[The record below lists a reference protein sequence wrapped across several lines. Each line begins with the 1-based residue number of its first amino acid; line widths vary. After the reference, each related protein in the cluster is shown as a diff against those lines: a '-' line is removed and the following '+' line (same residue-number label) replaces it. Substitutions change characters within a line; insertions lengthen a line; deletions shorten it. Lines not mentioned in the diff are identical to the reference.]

1 MWALRVLSGP
11 QAGQIFKLKNG
22 TNTIGREPGCNVI
35 LSSAGVSKQHAK
47 LDVFDDKI
55 IISDLGSRNG
65 TFANGVKIQS
75 LRLTGSEK
83 LALHEILFEIIEMS
97 QAELLRLTS
106 AASTAPLNY
115 QQASPHLGAYQQQF
129 NHPPNGNI
137 AYQHQHE
144 TSSIPNHGSPQTSRA
159 PQNKATVLI
168 LAQKY
173 LNEVVLPGVY
183 KLPEIMEFRL
193 VLAIFVGA
201 FILFVTSLSAI
212 PLMRILKASVEKESQ
227 RRALTIARTLAKI
240 NRAPLMQGIESA
252 VSIEIAQREPG
263 VERALIISNV
273 DGNIIAPASLAGQ
286 VPDLPFIHEARR
298 EGREIV
304 KQIDDS
310 TIGALVPI
318 EFYNPETGSQ
328 AVTACAAVIYN
339 MGSLAVDDAR
349 TLSLFIQTFFIALI
363 VGSILFY
370 FLLKTI
376 EFPLVTLNQQLDLA
390 LKENH
395 DNLRTTYQF
404 PVLQTLVSNINSAL
418 SRIGSSDPS
427 KNPTR
432 VEYDRGAELNNLV
445 QLIGFGAIGITAH
458 DLTIQSVNPE
468 FEDRT
473 GMKSSDL
480 VFQTVDRITDQAMR
494 LSIKDLIE
502 RALQNP
508 HQIASND
515 LDIRGETF
523 EIALQAVHG
532 SDQVAYFIVS
542 ILPSYQGGNS

>member
-35 LSSAGVSKQHAK
+35 LSSSGVSKQHAK

-65 TFANGVKIQS
+65 TFANGIKIQS

-83 LALHEILFEIIEMS
+83 LSLHEILFEIIEMS
-97 QAELLRLTS
+97 QAELLRLTT
-106 AASTAPLNY
+106 AATAPLNY
-115 QQASPHLGAYQQQF
+115 QQASPHLGPYQQQF
-129 NHPPNGNI
+129 NHPQNGNV
-137 AYQHQHE
+137 AYQHQQE
-144 TSSIPNHGSPQTSRA
+144 TSSIPNHGSPQTPSA
-159 PQNKATVLI
+159 PQSKATVLI

-404 PVLQTLVSNINSAL
+404 PVLQALVSNINSAL

>member
-35 LSSAGVSKQHAK
+35 LSNAGVSKQHAK

-75 LRLTGSEK
+75 LRLNGSEK
-83 LALHEILFEIIEMS
+83 LALHEIIFEIIEMS
-97 QAELLRLTS
+97 QAELLRLTT
-106 AASTAPLNY
+106 AATAPQNHH
-115 QQASPHLGAYQQQF
+115 QASPQSGSYQQQF
-129 NHPPNGNI
+129 GQPYGNVGYQNHPETNSP
-137 AYQHQHE
+137 HQEAMSH
-144 TSSIPNHGSPQTSRA
+144 TSRG
-159 PQNKATVLI
+159 PQAKATVLL
-168 LAQKY
+168 LAEKY

-201 FILFVTSLSAI
+201 FILFVTSLSAV

-376 EFPLVTLNQQLDLA
+376 EFPLVTLNQQLDHA

-418 SRIGSSDPS
+418 SRMGSSDPS

-494 LSIKDLIE
+494 LSIRDLIE

>member
-1 MWALRVLSGP
+1 MWVLRVLSGP

-22 TNTIGREPGCNVI
+22 PNTIGREPGCNVI

-75 LRLTGSEK
+75 LRLNGNEK
-83 LALHEILFEIIEMS
+83 LALHEIIFEIIEMS
-97 QAELLRLTS
+97 QTELLRMTT
-106 AASTAPLNY
+106 AASAPQNHH
-115 QQASPHLGAYQQQF
+115 QASPQSGSYQQQF
-129 NHPPNGNI
+129 GQPYGNSGF
-137 AYQHQHE
+137 QHQPD
-144 TSSIPNHGSPQTSRA
+144 TNSPLQGVSQTSRD
-159 PQNKATVLI
+159 PQAKATVLI
-168 LAQKY
+168 LAEKY
-173 LNEVVLPGVY
+173 LNEVVLPGIY
-183 KLPEIMEFRL
+183 KLPEIMEFRM

-304 KQIDDS
+304 KQLDDS

-363 VGSILFY
+363 VGSILFF

-418 SRIGSSDPS
+418 ARMGSSDTS

-432 VEYDRGAELNNLV
+432 IEYDRSAELNNLV

-502 RALQNP
+502 RALQSP

-515 LDIRGETF
+515 LDIRGENF

-532 SDQVAYFIVS
+532 NDQVAYFIVS